1 MVDNVILKSQ
11 ECVKLLRVHD
21 GALTFNMPVSETC
34 RKARRQLSILGHVSM
49 VSKKND
55 KLLLFQCF
63 I

>member
-1 MVDNVILKSQ
+1 MLYVLKSH
-11 ECVKLLRVHD
+11 ECVKLLRVHND

-49 VSKKND
+49 VLKKND